1 MTDRKVSAGVP
12 VLLLDEL
19 LSLQPVLKSQLEFV
33 VGDVGLAEF
42 GTVSNELLDIID
54 TDLDLGLDEGLDL
67 LIGEYGVLSLGSG
80 LRSDWC
86 GRRGMLD
93 GLGSLRLG
101 GDRLSSRGFR
111 SDLLGS
117 GWS

>member
-1 MTDRKVSAGVP
+1 M
-12 VLLLDEL
+12 
-19 LSLQPVLKSQLEFV
+19 
-33 VGDVGLAEF
+33 GDVGLAEF
-42 GTVSNELLDIID
+42 GTVSNELLNI
-54 TDLDLGLDEGLDL
+54 LEGDLGLDDLDEGLGL
-67 LIGEYGVLSLGSG
+67 LIGSLGGLSLGCG